1 MQTRRK
7 KLLRYILKQRYRP
20 SQNRRRVGQNLILLS
35 IFTFLVFLI
44 NFAIIIGTDSKFGV
58 DLSVAASR
66 VHQQE
71 VTVQARRGTIYD
83 RLGFPIAEDST
94 TYTVYA
100 VVDKNYVSA
109 SNEILYVESSQFSKV
124 ASIFKNL
131 LDIDEEYALKQLKQP
146 ELSHIY
152 FGAKGKNISYNTMMT
167 ISQEMEAAG
176 IKGIKFNMSPGRMY
190 PNGNFASIFLGLAT
204 PDENEDGS
212 YSLSG
217 KTGMEYYLNS
227 ILAGQDGKIIYEKD
241 NKGRILPGTEDIRVR
256 PVDGQDVYTTL
267 SADLQRSLET
277 NMDIFFDKT
286 KGKYASATL
295 VSAKTGEILATTQ
308 RPSYDADTKEGLA
321 DKDLLQYS
329 LLYQATMEPG
339 STMKVMTLASAID
352 SNVFDPNQ
360 MLVNNGY
367 TIADAT
373 VNDWTVNGGESAVSL
388 NMAQAFALSSNVGM
402 IMLEQKMGNEKWL
415 DYLAKFRFGYPTRF
429 GMGSESAGLLPGD
442 NIVTITMSSFGQGIS
457 ATQVQMLRAFSAIG
471 NDGTML
477 QPKYISGL
485 YDPNSDSVR
494 IAKPEVVGHPV
505 SEKAASDTRD
515 YMITVGTDPVFG
527 TLYNKWTMS
536 PVIQVNGY
544 DVAVKS
550 GTGEIAKE
558 DGTGYIDGQYL
569 QSVVA
574 MVPAEDPEF
583 IMYAILRE
591 PESYTGMEWEDIF
604 NPILKEAMLLKDNL
618 NLDNVAPSLQFVENE
633 TEFKLPDVIGQGPG
647 TTAEEL
653 RRYLIQPVIVGN
665 GSEIKKVSVD
675 VGTNLSSN
683 QQILLL
689 TDSVEDMPDLYGLT
703 KENMDILAEWL
714 GLEVTY
720 EGAGSMVV
728 EQSIEFGTKISK
740 HKKITITLGE

>member
-7 KLLRYILKQRYRP
+7 KLLRYILKQSYRP

-388 NMAQAFALSSNVGM
+388 NMAQAFALSSNVGT

-477 QPKYISGL
+477 QPKFISGL

-550 GTGEIAKE
+550 GTAQIAKE
-558 DGTGYIDGQYL
+558 DGTGYIDGQYF

-583 IMYAILRE
+583 IMYATVRE

>member
-388 NMAQAFALSSNVGM
+388 NMAQAFALSSNVGT

-477 QPKYISGL
+477 QPKFISGL

-550 GTGEIAKE
+550 GTAEIAKE

-583 IMYAILRE
+583 IMYATVRE

>member
-124 ASIFKNL
+124 ASIFKNF

-295 VSAKTGEILATTQ
+295 VSAKTGEILAVTQ

-339 STMKVMTLASAID
+339 STIKVMTLASAID

-477 QPKYISGL
+477 QPKFISGL

-550 GTGEIAKE
+550 GTAEIAKE

-583 IMYAILRE
+583 IMYATVRE

>member
-131 LDIDEEYALKQLKQP
+131 LDIDEEYTLKQLKQP

-295 VSAKTGEILATTQ
+295 VSAKTGEILAVTQ

-477 QPKYISGL
+477 QPKFISGL

-550 GTGEIAKE
+550 GTAEIAKE

-583 IMYAILRE
+583 IMYATVRE

>member
-295 VSAKTGEILATTQ
+295 VSAKTGEILAVTQ

-329 LLYQATMEPG
+329 LLYQANMEPG

-360 MLVNNGY
+360 MYVNNGY

-373 VNDWTVNGGESAVSL
+373 INDWTVNGGESAVSL
-388 NMAQAFALSSNVGM
+388 NMAQGFALSSNVGM
-402 IMLEQKMGNEKWL
+402 TMLEQKMGNEKWL

-442 NIVTITMSSFGQGIS
+442 NIVTIAMSSFGQGIS

-550 GTGEIAKE
+550 GTAEIAKE

-583 IMYAILRE
+583 IMYATLRE

>member
-329 LLYQATMEPG
+329 LLYQASMEPG

-360 MLVNNGY
+360 MYVNNGY

-373 VNDWTVNGGESAVSL
+373 INDWTVNGGESAVSL
-388 NMAQAFALSSNVGM
+388 NMAQGFALSSNVGM
-402 IMLEQKMGNEKWL
+402 TMLEQKMGNEKWL

-442 NIVTITMSSFGQGIS
+442 NIVTIAMSSFGQGIS

-477 QPKYISGL
+477 QPKFISGL

-550 GTGEIAKE
+550 GTAEIAKE

-583 IMYAILRE
+583 IMYATLRE

-675 VGTNLSSN
+675 VGTNLTSN

>member
-71 VTVQARRGTIYD
+71 VIVQARRGTIYD

-477 QPKYISGL
+477 QPKFISGL

>member
-295 VSAKTGEILATTQ
+295 VSAKTGEILAVTQ

-360 MLVNNGY
+360 MYVNNGY

-442 NIVTITMSSFGQGIS
+442 NIVTIAMSSFGQGIS

-477 QPKYISGL
+477 QPKFISGL

-550 GTGEIAKE
+550 GTAQIAKE
-558 DGTGYIDGQYL
+558 DGTGYIDGRYL

-583 IMYAILRE
+583 IMYATVRE

>member
-131 LDIDEEYALKQLKQP
+131 LDIDEEYTLKQLKQP

-295 VSAKTGEILATTQ
+295 VSAKTGEILAVTQ

-329 LLYQATMEPG
+329 LLYQANMEPG

-360 MLVNNGY
+360 MYVNNGY

-373 VNDWTVNGGESAVSL
+373 INDWTVNGGESAVSL
-388 NMAQAFALSSNVGM
+388 NMAQGFALSSNVGM
-402 IMLEQKMGNEKWL
+402 TMLEQKMGNEKWL

-442 NIVTITMSSFGQGIS
+442 NIVTIAMSSFGQGIS

-550 GTGEIAKE
+550 GTAEIAKE

-583 IMYAILRE
+583 IMYATLRE

-665 GSEIKKVSVD
+665 GSKIKKVSVD
-675 VGTNLSSN
+675 VGTNLTSN

>member
-131 LDIDEEYALKQLKQP
+131 LDIDGEYTLKQLKQP

-295 VSAKTGEILATTQ
+295 VSAKTGEILAVTQ

-360 MLVNNGY
+360 MYVNNGY

-442 NIVTITMSSFGQGIS
+442 NIVTIAMSSFGQGIS

-477 QPKYISGL
+477 QPKFISGL

-550 GTGEIAKE
+550 GTAQIAKE

-583 IMYAILRE
+583 IMYATVRE

>member
-71 VTVQARRGTIYD
+71 VIVQARRGTIYD

-217 KTGMEYYLNS
+217 KTGMEYYLND

-277 NMDIFFDKT
+277 NMDVFFDKT

-339 STMKVMTLASAID
+339 STIKVMTLASAID

-388 NMAQAFALSSNVGM
+388 NMAQAFALSSNVGT

-477 QPKYISGL
+477 QPKFISGL

-550 GTGEIAKE
+550 GTAQIAKE
-558 DGTGYIDGQYL
+558 DGTGYIDGRYL

-583 IMYAILRE
+583 IMYATVRE

>member
-71 VTVQARRGTIYD
+71 VIVQARRGTIYD

-217 KTGMEYYLNS
+217 KTGMEYYLND
-227 ILAGQDGKIIYEKD
+227 ILAGQDGKVLYEKD
-241 NKGRILPGTEDIRVR
+241 SQGRILPGTENVEQET
-256 PVDGQDVYTTL
+256 VNGQDVYTTL

-388 NMAQAFALSSNVGM
+388 NMAQAFALSSNVGT

-477 QPKYISGL
+477 QPKFISGL

-550 GTGEIAKE
+550 GTAQIAKE
-558 DGTGYIDGQYL
+558 DGTGYIDGQYF

-583 IMYAILRE
+583 IMYATVRE

>member
-477 QPKYISGL
+477 QPKFISGL

-550 GTGEIAKE
+550 GTAEIAKE

-583 IMYAILRE
+583 IMYATVRE

>member
-71 VTVQARRGTIYD
+71 VIVQARRGTIYD

-295 VSAKTGEILATTQ
+295 VSAKTGEILAVTQ

-329 LLYQATMEPG
+329 LLYQANMEPG

-360 MLVNNGY
+360 MYVNNGY

-373 VNDWTVNGGESAVSL
+373 INDWTVNGGESAVSL
-388 NMAQAFALSSNVGM
+388 NMAQGFALSSNVGM
-402 IMLEQKMGNEKWL
+402 TMLEQKMGNEKWL

-442 NIVTITMSSFGQGIS
+442 NIVTIAMSSFGQGIS

-550 GTGEIAKE
+550 GTAEIAKE

-583 IMYAILRE
+583 IMYATLRE

-720 EGAGSMVV
+720 EGAGSMVI

>member
-329 LLYQATMEPG
+329 LLYQASMEPG

-360 MLVNNGY
+360 MYVNNGY

-373 VNDWTVNGGESAVSL
+373 INDWTVNGGESAVSL
-388 NMAQAFALSSNVGM
+388 NMAQGFALSSNVGM
-402 IMLEQKMGNEKWL
+402 TMLEQKMGNEKWL

-442 NIVTITMSSFGQGIS
+442 NIVTIAMSSFGQGIS

-477 QPKYISGL
+477 QPKFISGL

-544 DVAVKS
+544 VVAVKS
-550 GTGEIAKE
+550 GTAEIAKE

>member
-71 VTVQARRGTIYD
+71 VIVQARRGTIYD

-339 STMKVMTLASAID
+339 STIKVMTLASAID

-388 NMAQAFALSSNVGM
+388 NMAQAFALSSNVGT

-477 QPKYISGL
+477 QPKFISGL

-550 GTGEIAKE
+550 GTAQIAKE
-558 DGTGYIDGQYL
+558 DGTGYIDGRYL

-583 IMYAILRE
+583 IMYATVRE

>member
-131 LDIDEEYALKQLKQP
+131 LDIDEEYTLKQLKQP

-295 VSAKTGEILATTQ
+295 VSAKTGEILAVTQ

-329 LLYQATMEPG
+329 LLYQANMEPG

-360 MLVNNGY
+360 MYVNNGY

-550 GTGEIAKE
+550 GTAEIAKE

-583 IMYAILRE
+583 IMYATVRE

>member
-190 PNGNFASIFLGLAT
+190 PNGNFASIFVGLANLI
-204 PDENEDGS
+204 ENSDGS
-212 YSLSG
+212 HSLQGMSG
-217 KTGMEYYLNS
+217 LEYYLND

-241 NKGRILPGTEDIRVR
+241 NLGRLLPGTEKVQAQ
-256 PVDGQDVYTTL
+256 VVNGQDVYTTL

-388 NMAQAFALSSNVGM
+388 NMAQAFALSSNVGT

-477 QPKYISGL
+477 QPKFISGL

-544 DVAVKS
+544 VVAVKS

>member
-131 LDIDEEYALKQLKQP
+131 LDIDEEYTLKQLKQA

-295 VSAKTGEILATTQ
+295 VSAKTGEILAVTQ

-388 NMAQAFALSSNVGM
+388 NMAQAFALSSNVGTM
-402 IMLEQKMGNEKWL
+402 MLEQKMGNEKWL

-442 NIVTITMSSFGQGIS
+442 IVSIAMSSFGQGIS

-550 GTGEIAKE
+550 GTAQIAKE

-583 IMYAILRE
+583 IMYATVRE

>member
-388 NMAQAFALSSNVGM
+388 NMAQAFALSSNVGT

-477 QPKYISGL
+477 QPKFISGL

-550 GTGEIAKE
+550 GTAQIAKE
-558 DGTGYIDGQYL
+558 DGTGYIDGRYL

>member
-1 MQTRRK
+1 MYKLTLEYVLK
-7 KLLRYILKQRYRP
+7 KRYIP
-20 SQNRRRVGQNLILLS
+20 SKNRRRVGQGLL
-35 IFTFLVFLI
+35 FLTVFVFFIFLI
-44 NFAIIIGTDSKFGV
+44 NFAYIIGTDSRFGV
-58 DLSVAASR
+58 DLSERAVA

-83 RLGFPIAEDST
+83 RTGVPIAEDST

-100 VVDKNYVSA
+100 IIDTEYVTEFQ
-109 SNEILYVESSQFSKV
+109 EILYVESSQFSKV
-124 ASIFKNL
+124 SEIFATHLGMEKDYVLQQLNQPK
-131 LDIDEEYALKQLKQP
+131 LKQV
-146 ELSHIY
+146 Y
-152 FGAKGKNISYNTMMT
+152 FGTLGKNISYSTMST
-167 ISQEMEAAG
+167 IQAEMETAG
-176 IKGIKFNMSPGRMY
+176 IKGISFNASPGRMY
-190 PNGNFASIFLGLAT
+190 PNGNFASIFVGLANLI
-204 PDENEDGS
+204 ENSDGS
-212 YSLSG
+212 HSLQGMSG
-217 KTGMEYYLNS
+217 LEYYLND

-241 NKGRILPGTEDIRVR
+241 NLGRLLPGTEKVQAQ
-256 PVDGQDVYTTL
+256 VVNGQDVYTTL

-295 VSAKTGEILATTQ
+295 VSAKTGEILAVTQ

-360 MLVNNGY
+360 MYVNNGY

-442 NIVTITMSSFGQGIS
+442 IVSIAMSSFGQGIS

-550 GTGEIAKE
+550 GTAQIAKE

-583 IMYAILRE
+583 IMYATVRE

-665 GSEIKKVSVD
+665 GSKIKKVSVD
-675 VGTNLSSN
+675 VGTNLTSN

>member
-7 KLLRYILKQRYRP
+7 KLLRYILKQSYRP

-277 NMDIFFDKT
+277 NIDIFFDKT

-295 VSAKTGEILATTQ
+295 VSAKTGEILAVTQ

-329 LLYQATMEPG
+329 LLYQANIEPG

-360 MLVNNGY
+360 MYVNNGY

-402 IMLEQKMGNEKWL
+402 MMLEQKMGNEKWL

-442 NIVTITMSSFGQGIS
+442 IVSIAMSSFGQGIS

-477 QPKYISGL
+477 QPKFISGL

-550 GTGEIAKE
+550 GTAQIAKE

-583 IMYAILRE
+583 IMYATVRE

>member
-124 ASIFKNL
+124 ASIFKNF

-295 VSAKTGEILATTQ
+295 VSAKTGEILAVTQ

-329 LLYQATMEPG
+329 LLYQANMEPG

-360 MLVNNGY
+360 MYVNNGY

-373 VNDWTVNGGESAVSL
+373 INDWTVNGGESAVSL
-388 NMAQAFALSSNVGM
+388 NMAQGFALSSNVGM
-402 IMLEQKMGNEKWL
+402 TMLEQKMGNEKWL

-442 NIVTITMSSFGQGIS
+442 NIVTIAMSSFGQGIS

-550 GTGEIAKE
+550 GTAEIAKE

-583 IMYAILRE
+583 IMYATVRE

>member
-71 VTVQARRGTIYD
+71 VIVQARRGTIYD

-190 PNGNFASIFLGLAT
+190 PNGNFASIFVGLAN
-204 PDENEDGS
+204 PVENKDGS
-212 YSLSG
+212 HSLQGVS
-217 KTGMEYYLNS
+217 GMEYYLND
-227 ILAGQDGKIIYEKD
+227 ILAGQDGKVLYEKD
-241 NKGRILPGTEDIRVR
+241 NLGRLLPGTEKIQTQV
-256 PVDGQDVYTTL
+256 VNGQDVYTTL

-329 LLYQATMEPG
+329 LLYQAAMEPG
-339 STMKVMTLASAID
+339 STIKVMTLASAID

-388 NMAQAFALSSNVGM
+388 NMAQAFALSSNVGT

-477 QPKYISGL
+477 QPKFISGL

-550 GTGEIAKE
+550 GTAQIAKE
-558 DGTGYIDGQYL
+558 DGTGYIDGRYL

-583 IMYAILRE
+583 IMYATVRE

>member
-1 MQTRRK
+1 
-7 KLLRYILKQRYRP
+7 
-20 SQNRRRVGQNLILLS
+20 
-35 IFTFLVFLI
+35 
-44 NFAIIIGTDSKFGV
+44 
-58 DLSVAASR
+58 
-66 VHQQE
+66 
-71 VTVQARRGTIYD
+71 
-83 RLGFPIAEDST
+83 
-94 TYTVYA
+94 
-100 VVDKNYVSA
+100 
-109 SNEILYVESSQFSKV
+109 
-124 ASIFKNL
+124 
-131 LDIDEEYALKQLKQP
+131 
-146 ELSHIY
+146 
-152 FGAKGKNISYNTMMT
+152 
-167 ISQEMEAAG
+167 
-176 IKGIKFNMSPGRMY
+176 
-190 PNGNFASIFLGLAT
+190 
-204 PDENEDGS
+204 
-212 YSLSG
+212 
-217 KTGMEYYLNS
+217 
-227 ILAGQDGKIIYEKD
+227 
-241 NKGRILPGTEDIRVR
+241 
-256 PVDGQDVYTTL
+256 
-267 SADLQRSLET
+267 
-277 NMDIFFDKT
+277 
-286 KGKYASATL
+286 
-295 VSAKTGEILATTQ
+295 
-308 RPSYDADTKEGLA
+308 
-321 DKDLLQYS
+321 
-329 LLYQATMEPG
+329 
-339 STMKVMTLASAID
+339 
-352 SNVFDPNQ
+352 
-360 MLVNNGY
+360 
-367 TIADAT
+367 
-373 VNDWTVNGGESAVSL
+373 
-388 NMAQAFALSSNVGM
+388 
-402 IMLEQKMGNEKWL
+402 
-415 DYLAKFRFGYPTRF
+415 
-429 GMGSESAGLLPGD
+429 
-442 NIVTITMSSFGQGIS
+442 
-457 ATQVQMLRAFSAIG
+457 
-471 NDGTML
+471 ML

-550 GTGEIAKE
+550 GTAEIAKE

-583 IMYAILRE
+583 IMYATLRE

-720 EGAGSMVV
+720 EGAGSMVI

>member
-339 STMKVMTLASAID
+339 STIKVMTLASAID

-367 TIADAT
+367 TIADTT

-388 NMAQAFALSSNVGM
+388 NMAQAFALSSNVGT

-477 QPKYISGL
+477 QPKFISGL

-550 GTGEIAKE
+550 GTAQIAKE
-558 DGTGYIDGQYL
+558 DGTGYIDGRYL

-583 IMYAILRE
+583 IMYATVRE

>member
-131 LDIDEEYALKQLKQP
+131 LDIDEEYTLKQLKQP

-295 VSAKTGEILATTQ
+295 VSAKTGEILAVTQ

-329 LLYQATMEPG
+329 LLYQANMEPG

-360 MLVNNGY
+360 MYVNNGY

-477 QPKYISGL
+477 QPKFISGL

-550 GTGEIAKE
+550 GTAEIAKE

-583 IMYAILRE
+583 IMYATVRE

>member
-131 LDIDEEYALKQLKQP
+131 LDIDEEYTLKQLKQP

-295 VSAKTGEILATTQ
+295 VSAKTGEILAVTQ

-329 LLYQATMEPG
+329 LLYQANMEPG

-360 MLVNNGY
+360 MYVNNGY

-373 VNDWTVNGGESAVSL
+373 INDWTVNGGESAVSL
-388 NMAQAFALSSNVGM
+388 NMAQGFALSSNVGM
-402 IMLEQKMGNEKWL
+402 TMLEQKMGNEKWL

-442 NIVTITMSSFGQGIS
+442 NIVTIAMSSFGQGIS

-550 GTGEIAKE
+550 GTAEIAKE

-583 IMYAILRE
+583 IMYATLRE

>member
-339 STMKVMTLASAID
+339 STIKVMTLASAID

-388 NMAQAFALSSNVGM
+388 NMAQAFALSSNVGT

-477 QPKYISGL
+477 QPKFISGL

-550 GTGEIAKE
+550 GTAQIAKE
-558 DGTGYIDGQYL
+558 DGTGYIDGRYL

-583 IMYAILRE
+583 IMYATVRE

>member
-477 QPKYISGL
+477 QPKFISGL

-544 DVAVKS
+544 VVAVKS

>member
-277 NMDIFFDKT
+277 NMDIFIENV
-286 KGKYASATL
+286 KGKYATATIM
-295 VSAKTGEILATTQ
+295 SAKTGEILATTQ

-321 DKDLLQYS
+321 DQDLLQYS
-329 LLYQATMEPG
+329 LLYQASMEPG

-360 MLVNNGY
+360 MYVNNGY

-402 IMLEQKMGNEKWL
+402 MMLEQKMGNEKWL

-442 NIVTITMSSFGQGIS
+442 NIVTIAMSSFGQGIS

-544 DVAVKS
+544 DIAVKS
-550 GTGEIAKE
+550 GTAEIANK
-558 DGTGYIDGQYL
+558 DGGGYIQGEYL
-569 QSVVA
+569 NSVVA
-574 MVPAEDPEF
+574 MIPAEDPEF
-583 IMYAILRE
+583 IMYVALRE
-591 PESYTGMEWEDIF
+591 SKSFTGLEWEDIF

>member
-295 VSAKTGEILATTQ
+295 VSAKTGEILAVTQ

-329 LLYQATMEPG
+329 LLYQASMEPG

-360 MLVNNGY
+360 MYVNNGY

-373 VNDWTVNGGESAVSL
+373 INDWTVNGGESAVSL
-388 NMAQAFALSSNVGM
+388 NMAQGFALSSNVGM
-402 IMLEQKMGNEKWL
+402 TMLEQKMGNEKWL

-442 NIVTITMSSFGQGIS
+442 NIVTIAMSSFGQGIS

-550 GTGEIAKE
+550 GTAEIAKE

-583 IMYAILRE
+583 IMYATLRE

>member
-277 NMDIFFDKT
+277 NMDVFFDKT

-339 STMKVMTLASAID
+339 STIKVMTLASAID

-388 NMAQAFALSSNVGM
+388 NMAQAFALSSNVGT

-477 QPKYISGL
+477 QPKFISGL

-550 GTGEIAKE
+550 GTAQIAKE
-558 DGTGYIDGQYL
+558 DGTGYIDGRYL

-583 IMYAILRE
+583 IMYATVRE

-675 VGTNLSSN
+675 VGTNLTSN

>member
-388 NMAQAFALSSNVGM
+388 NMAQAFALSSNVGT

-477 QPKYISGL
+477 QPKFISGL

-550 GTGEIAKE
+550 GTAQIAKE
-558 DGTGYIDGQYL
+558 DGTGYIDGRYL

-583 IMYAILRE
+583 IMFATVRE

-689 TDSVEDMPDLYGLT
+689 TDSVEDMLDLYGLT

>member
-277 NMDIFFDKT
+277 NMDIFIENV
-286 KGKYASATL
+286 KGKYASATIM
-295 VSAKTGEILATTQ
+295 SAKTGEILATTQ

-329 LLYQATMEPG
+329 LLYQASMEPG

-360 MLVNNGY
+360 MYVNNGY

-373 VNDWTVNGGESAVSL
+373 INDWTVNGGESAVSL

-402 IMLEQKMGNEKWL
+402 TMLEQKMGNEKWL

-442 NIVTITMSSFGQGIS
+442 NIVTIAMSSFGQGIS

-527 TLYNKWTMS
+527 TLYDKWTMS

-550 GTGEIAKE
+550 GTAEIAKE
-558 DGTGYIDGQYL
+558 EGGGYIQGEYL
-569 QSVVA
+569 NSVVA
-574 MVPAEDPEF
+574 MIPAEDPEF
-583 IMYAILRE
+583 IMYVALRE
-591 PESYTGMEWEDIF
+591 SESFTGLEWEDIF

-633 TEFKLPDVIGQGPG
+633 TEYKLPDVIGQGPG

-665 GSEIKKVSVD
+665 GSKIKKVSVD
-675 VGTNLSSN
+675 VGTNLTSN

>member
-277 NMDIFFDKT
+277 NMDIFFENV
-286 KGKYASATL
+286 KGKYASATIM
-295 VSAKTGEILATTQ
+295 SAKTGEILATTQ

-329 LLYQATMEPG
+329 LLYQANVEPG

-360 MLVNNGY
+360 MYVNNGY

-373 VNDWTVNGGESAVSL
+373 INDWTVNGGESAVSL
-388 NMAQAFALSSNVGM
+388 NMAQGFALSSNVGM
-402 IMLEQKMGNEKWL
+402 TMLEQKMGNEKWL

-442 NIVTITMSSFGQGIS
+442 NIVTIAMSSFGQGIS

-550 GTGEIAKE
+550 GTAEIAKE

-569 QSVVA
+569 ESVVA

-583 IMYAILRE
+583 IMYVTASE
-591 PESYTGMEWEDIF
+591 PEGEVFNHWQDIV
-604 NPILKEAMLLKDNL
+604 NPSLTEAMLLRDSL
-618 NLDNVAPSLQFVENE
+618 SLTEPAPVLTIHPNE
-633 TEFKLPDVIGQGPG
+633 TEYKLPKIKGEQPG
-647 TTAEEL
+647 TTAEAL
-653 RRYLIQPVIVGN
+653 RRQLIHPIILGN
-665 GSEIKKVSVD
+665 GDKITDVSVTE
-675 VGTNLSSN
+675 GTNLPAN

-689 TDSVEDMPDLYGLT
+689 TNNFTHIPDFYGWT
-703 KENMDILAEWL
+703 KENMDIFSEWT
-714 GLEVTY
+714 GIEVVY
-720 EGAGSMVV
+720 KGEGSLVV
-728 EQSIEFGTKISK
+728 DQNVAFGRELKKTKRL
-740 HKKITITLGE
+740 TITLGD

>member
-7 KLLRYILKQRYRP
+7 KLLRYILKQSYRP

-277 NMDIFFDKT
+277 NIDIFFDKT

-295 VSAKTGEILATTQ
+295 VSAKTGEILAVTQ

-329 LLYQATMEPG
+329 LLYQANIEPG

-360 MLVNNGY
+360 MYVNNGY

-402 IMLEQKMGNEKWL
+402 MMLEQKMGNEKWL

-442 NIVTITMSSFGQGIS
+442 IVSIAMSSFGQGIS

-477 QPKYISGL
+477 QPKFISGL

-550 GTGEIAKE
+550 GTAQIAKE
-558 DGTGYIDGQYL
+558 DGTGYIDGRYL

-583 IMYAILRE
+583 IMYATVRE

-665 GSEIKKVSVD
+665 GSKIKKVSVD

>member
-295 VSAKTGEILATTQ
+295 VSAKTGEILAVTQ

-360 MLVNNGY
+360 MYVNNGY

-442 NIVTITMSSFGQGIS
+442 NIVTIAMSSFGQGIS

-477 QPKYISGL
+477 QPKFISGL

-550 GTGEIAKE
+550 GTAQIAKE

-583 IMYAILRE
+583 IMYATVRE